1 MELGAQEITELVV
14 QANDLGVK
22 IDLPTTKAGVK
33 KRADSQNWAT
43 RVVKGK
49 GGRGGLKTLY
59 TLPTEIIDDLK
70 NKGLLHLIHSEIPQP
85 TVLASVRSAGSS
97 ASVPPSMQPAVQGY
111 SAWASE
117 QDRSSVIPIRYY
129 HHVYASAGVGTI
141 AWDTSCD
148 VMWFRSS
155 FIQYLNKSPAELF
168 CTRIKG
174 DSMYPTLI
182 DAGTALWHTCTQ
194 YRGEGIYLF
203 RQFDEIRVKRLVR
216 LNRHSYHVISD
227 NSNKSIY
234 PTEILDLSEY
244 ETHEFELYGKYL
256 WDCGISDNNISDP
269 VTIP

>member
-1 MELGAQEITELVV
+1 
-14 QANDLGVK
+14 
-22 IDLPTTKAGVK
+22 
-33 KRADSQNWAT
+33 
-43 RVVKGK
+43 
-49 GGRGGLKTLY
+49 
-59 TLPTEIIDDLK
+59 
-70 NKGLLHLIHSEIPQP
+70 
-85 TVLASVRSAGSS
+85 
-97 ASVPPSMQPAVQGY
+97 
-111 SAWASE
+111 
-117 QDRSSVIPIRYY
+117 
-129 HHVYASAGVGTI
+129 
-141 AWDTSCD
+141 
-148 VMWFRSS
+148 MWFRSS

-182 DAGTALWHTCTQ
+182 DAGTALWHTCTH
-194 YRGEGIYLF
+194 YTGEGIYLF

-216 LNRHSYHVISD
+216 LNRHSYHAISD